1 MHDVLYRF
9 VKLSLS
15 SNYCLGDDGDHLI
28 CEKTES
34 DVLFQCPWSRSDF
47 ELSSRAQ
54 EEAGLKNLELS
65 RPRRYKM
72 KIPSSPANS

>member
-34 DVLFQCPWSRSDF
+34 DVLFQCPWLRSDF
-47 ELSSRAQ
+47 ELRFKSSRKSRD
-54 EEAGLKNLELS
+54 LKILNFQGPEDI
-65 RPRRYKM
+65 K
-72 KIPSSPANS
+72 